1 VFFTTYVGTDTF
13 EFMLYMIVILKV
25 QNMFCVIV
33 YFGNRKR
40 WMKRENTRV
49 VFKNL
54 RCWETSFEAAKN
66 KRIAKYTLLS
76 LKIL

>member
-1 VFFTTYVGTDTF
+1 
-13 EFMLYMIVILKV
+13 
-25 QNMFCVIV
+25 MFCVIV

-40 WMKRENTRV
+40 WMKQENTRV